1 MKKDDV
7 IGVLVTAAL
16 GIVTIGSSILL
27 TINGLKENQRRLD
40 YVYGSKWWVNLM
52 GNVIV
57 KVLRVYPKSR
67 KIVYTK
73 YSETGRNLGTCQMD
87 FDRFIN
93 TYGHAR
99 KNYRF

>member
-1 MKKDDV
+1 
-7 IGVLVTAAL
+7 
-16 GIVTIGSSILL
+16 
-27 TINGLKENQRRLD
+27 
-40 YVYGSKWWVNLM
+40 M